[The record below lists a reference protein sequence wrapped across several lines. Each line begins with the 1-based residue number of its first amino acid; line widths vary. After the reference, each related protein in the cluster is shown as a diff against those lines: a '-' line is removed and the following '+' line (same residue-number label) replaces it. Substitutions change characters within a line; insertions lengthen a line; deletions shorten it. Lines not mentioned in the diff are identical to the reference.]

1 MSVLLGA
8 KRMELSELETV
19 YQSEQHKIKL
29 NDPKKVFNE
38 TKDLQAWKKEA
49 FVVFCLDTD
58 LSIISREIIT
68 IGTLNSCIIH
78 PREIFRTAIT
88 RNANSI
94 IVAHN
99 HPSGNLTP
107 SKEDLDI
114 TKQLKKAGEILN
126 ILLLD
131 HVIVSKQGYNSI
143 KDKENFI
150 F

>member
-1 MSVLLGA
+1 
-8 KRMELSELETV
+8 MELSELETV
-19 YQSEQHKIKL
+19 YLHEQEKIIL
-29 NDPKKVFNE
+29 NDPKKVFE
-38 TKDLQAWKKEA
+38 QTKDLQTWTKEG
-49 FVVFCLDTD
+49 FIVFCLDTD
-58 LSIISREIIT
+58 LSIISREIVS

-114 TKQLKKAGEILN
+114 TKQLKNAGEILN

-143 KDKENFI
+143 KDKENFPL
-150 F
+150 

>member
-1 MSVLLGA
+1 
-8 KRMELSELETV
+8 MELSELETV
-19 YQSEQHKIKL
+19 YLHEQEKIIL
-29 NDPKKVFNE
+29 NDPKKVFE
-38 TKDLQAWKKEA
+38 QTKDLQTWTKEG
-49 FVVFCLDTD
+49 FIIFCLDTD
-58 LSIISREIIT
+58 LSIISREIVS

-143 KDKENFI
+143 KDKENFPL
-150 F
+150 

>member
-1 MSVLLGA
+1 M
-8 KRMELSELETV
+8 KLSELETV
-19 YQSEQHKIKL
+19 YNPTTKKIVL
-29 NDPKKVFNE
+29 NDPKKVFHE
-38 TKDLQAWKKEA
+38 TADIRTWTKEA
-49 FVVFCLDTD
+49 FVVFCLGTD
-58 LSIISREIIT
+58 LSVISREIIS

-114 TKQLKKAGEILN
+114 TKQLKNAGEILN

-143 KDKENFI
+143 KDKENFPL
-150 F
+150 

>member
-1 MSVLLGA
+1 
-8 KRMELSELETV
+8 MELSELETV
-19 YQSEQHKIKL
+19 YLHEQEKIIL
-29 NDPKKVFNE
+29 NDPKKVFE
-38 TKDLQAWKKEA
+38 QTKDLQTWTKEG
-49 FVVFCLDTD
+49 FIVFCLDTD
-58 LSIISREIIT
+58 LSIISREIVS

-114 TKQLKKAGEILN
+114 TKQLKNAGEILN

-143 KDKENFI
+143 KDNKENFPL
-150 F
+150 